1 MLSLLSQP
9 VTFKEVWTTN
19 TRELYVNPYW
29 SITQFVQTVRPI
41 LAREF
46 ECADFDI
53 VETGQDAPGIPAEA
67 GRALELSNI
76 SLINKWGKDLR
87 VGFYIR
93 RRDRVYRQLEN
104 LNQMDASLQNE
115 MNPII
120 SSSFATNQCPICF
133 ESVLTLTRYMCRH
146 SICNNCYHH
155 CLQTDYH
162 ICPVCRSQ

>member
-1 MLSLLSQP
+1 MLSLRSLP
-9 VTFKEVWTTN
+9 VIFKEVWTTN
-19 TRELYVNPYW
+19 TRELHVNPYW

-67 GRALELSNI
+67 GRPLQLSNV
-76 SLINKWGKDLR
+76 SLINKWGRELR

-104 LNQMDASLQNE
+104 LNQMDAFLQNE
-115 MNPII
+115 INPII
-120 SSSFATNQCPICF
+120 SNSFVTNQCPICF
-133 ESVLTLTRYMCRH
+133 ENVPTLTRYMCSH

-155 CLQTDYH
+155 CLQADYL